1 MKPMISLTKKSQLN
15 RFNTGLKRLAG
26 QRVLV
31 GIPESKNA
39 RDHGSGKVGNAALM
53 FIHTNGSQLRNLPKR
68 AVIEPALVAEPNR
81 SRILAHLKRAA
92 QYDLDGDK
100 ANAIRELRLAGQ
112 LGANAARNWFTD
124 PRNDWPPD
132 KPATIKRKLR
142 RMSPAA
148 KKAAKALL
156 SVGDFASIGEIKRKL
171 RKMSPAVKKAAKAM
185 LSVGDFASIGE
196 TLIDWGE
203 MRRAITFVVEQGEE
217 AGEDSGEAPRNETPK
232 AKRPEPDGV
241 AENLGEGVAE
251 SGEEGLEGA
260 AEALLL

>member
-142 RMSPAA
+142 
-148 KKAAKALL
+148 
-156 SVGDFASIGEIKRKL
+156 
-171 RKMSPAVKKAAKAM
+171 KMSPAVKKAAKAM